1 MLITDH
7 NVRETFGIIDYGYIM
22 NEGELLIDGTPD
34 ELVENNQA
42 RKVYLGK
49 TFSM

>member
-1 MLITDH
+1 
-7 NVRETFGIIDYGYIM
+7 M

-34 ELVENNQA
+34 ELVKNDQA